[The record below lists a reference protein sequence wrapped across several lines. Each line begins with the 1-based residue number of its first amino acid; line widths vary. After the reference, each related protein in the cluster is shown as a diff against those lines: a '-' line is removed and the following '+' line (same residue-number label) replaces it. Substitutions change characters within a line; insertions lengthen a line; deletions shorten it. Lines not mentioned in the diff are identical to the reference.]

1 VAVSGPVS
9 GSVGDAVEGG
19 RRTAGESRGR
29 GRRPGGPDTRGQILT
44 AARRSFADKGFGGTT
59 IRAVAGDAGVDPAL
73 VHHYF
78 GSKDDLFL
86 AALDIPVDPRR
97 LVPRVF
103 DDGVAGAGER
113 LLRLFLS
120 VWDDPHTRL
129 PLIALVRSSLVQE
142 TPETLLQQGILR
154 MVLEPLRAA
163 LPTDEADQRVQLVI
177 SQMVG
182 LVVTRYVLALE
193 PLASMPARDVVAWV
207 APNIQRYLDGPL
219 P

>member
-1 VAVSGPVS
+1 MSG
-9 GSVGDAVEGG
+9 
-19 RRTAGESRGR
+19 AGRGR
-29 GRRPGGPDTRGQILT
+29 GRRPGGPDTRGQILA

-129 PLIALVRSSLVQE
+129 PLIALVRTSLVQE
-142 TPETLLQQGILR
+142 APETLLQQGILR
-154 MVLEPLRAA
+154 MILGPMRAVLPA
-163 LPTDEADQRVQLVI
+163 DEAERRVQLVI
-177 SQMVG
+177 SQMAG
-182 LVVTRYVLALE
+182 LVLTRYLLALE
-193 PLASMPARDVVAWV
+193 PLASMPPEDVVAWV
-207 APNIQRYLDGPL
+207 APTIQRYLDGPL
-219 P
+219 PGR

>member
-1 VAVSGPVS
+1 MSG
-9 GSVGDAVEGG
+9 A
-19 RRTAGESRGR
+19 ARGR

-44 AARRSFADKGFGGTT
+44 AARRSFADKGFGRTT

-86 AALDIPVDPRR
+86 AALDIPVDPRV
-97 LVPRVF
+97 LVPTVF
-103 DDGVAGAGER
+103 DDGVDKAGER

-120 VWDDPHTRL
+120 VWDDPHARL
-129 PLIALVRSSLVQE
+129 PLAALVRTGLVQE
-142 TPETLLQQGILR
+142 APETLLRQGLLR
-154 MVLEPLRAA
+154 MVLQPLRAA
-163 LPTDEADQRVQLVI
+163 LPAEEADRRVQLVI
-177 SQMVG
+177 SQMTG
-182 LVVTRYVLALE
+182 LVVTRYLLALE
-193 PLASMPARDVVAWV
+193 PLASMPADEVVAWV